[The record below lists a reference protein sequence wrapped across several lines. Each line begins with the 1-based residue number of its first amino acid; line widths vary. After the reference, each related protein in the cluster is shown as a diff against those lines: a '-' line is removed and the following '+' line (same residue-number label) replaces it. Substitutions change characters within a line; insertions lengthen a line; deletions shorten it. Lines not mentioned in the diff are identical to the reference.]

1 MYAVTN
7 LYFGKAVDVDRVLL
21 VRYPENLNLRKL
33 ASESSVSLGEA
44 FKVSKALIN
53 ERMALRESNRSEL
66 KLMAPSELLE
76 RLAKVNNFLSN
87 TKFIEY
93 YTQEEDISKFL
104 EKLKGLR
111 TPEYAITGLAGALLV
126 APFVRPTN
134 VHIYVKSEDDAR
146 KLADK
151 LDLMPVESNGN
162 VKFAIAKSNGIFYGS
177 WEVNGINVVS
187 NIQLYMDLL
196 NYPARGAEAA
206 NEVHKMIEK
215 NWNREN
221 KP

>member
-1 MYAVTN
+1 MRHMTN
-7 LYFGKAVDVDRVLL
+7 LYFGKAVDVNRVLL
-21 VRYPENLNLRKL
+21 VRYPEKLSLRKL

-44 FKVSKALIN
+44 FKVSRALIN

-93 YTQEEDISKFL
+93 YTQEEDVSTFL
-104 EKLKGLR
+104 GKLKGLR
-111 TPEYAITGLAGALLV
+111 VPGYAITGLAGAMLV

-134 VHIYVKSEDDAR
+134 VHIYAKNEDDAR

-162 VKFAIAKSNGIFYGS
+162 VKFAIAKSNGVFYGS
-177 WEVNGINVVS
+177 REVNGINVVS
-187 NIQLYMDLL
+187 NIQLYIDLL
-196 NYPARGAEAA
+196 NYPARGEEAA
-206 NEVHKMIEK
+206 NEVYKIIEK
-215 NWNREN
+215 DW
-221 KP
+221 KQVTGK

>member
-1 MYAVTN
+1 MTN
-7 LYFGKAVDVDRVLL
+7 LYFGKAVDVNRVLL
-21 VRYPENLNLRKL
+21 VRYPEKLSLRKL

-44 FKVSKALIN
+44 FKVSRALIN

-93 YTQEEDISKFL
+93 YTQEEDVSTFL
-104 EKLKGLR
+104 GKLKGLR
-111 TPEYAITGLAGALLV
+111 VPGYAITGLAGAMLV

-134 VHIYVKSEDDAR
+134 VHIYAKNEDDAR

-162 VKFAIAKSNGIFYGS
+162 VKFAIAKSNGVFYGS
-177 WEVNGINVVS
+177 REVNGINVVS
-187 NIQLYMDLL
+187 NIQLYIDLL
-196 NYPARGAEAA
+196 NYPARGEEAA
-206 NEVHKMIEK
+206 NEVYKIIEK
-215 NWNREN
+215 DW
-221 KP
+221 KQVTGK